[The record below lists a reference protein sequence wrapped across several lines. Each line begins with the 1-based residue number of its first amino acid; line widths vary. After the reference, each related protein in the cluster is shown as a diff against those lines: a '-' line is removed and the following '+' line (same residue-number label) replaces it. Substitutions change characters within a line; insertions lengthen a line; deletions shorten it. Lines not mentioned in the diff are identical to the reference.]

1 MTNESTNNPPE
12 RLRWLV
18 VRTKSRQETLAL
30 ENLERQA
37 FECYLPRLQLRK
49 RRRNKWVDV
58 VEPLFPGYI
67 FVHVDPDQTSIT
79 PIRSTLGVNGIVRF
93 GNALVPIPD
102 DVIQYLK
109 LNEQPDT
116 GLHRSDKP
124 LFEKGDGVQIVD
136 GPFTGLQ
143 GVYQMDKGE
152 DRVMILIEIL
162 GRQSSVALK
171 LDAVARLS

>member
-1 MTNESTNNPPE
+1 MATTKIIQTEN
-12 RLRWLV
+12 LRWLV
-18 VRTKSRQETLAL
+18 VRTKARQETLAL
-30 ENLERQA
+30 ENLERQD
-37 FECYLPRLQLRK
+37 FESYLPMLQLRK
-49 RRRNKWVDV
+49 RRRNKWTEV

-102 DVIQYLK
+102 DVILFLK
-109 LNEQPDT
+109 QSEQPDT
-116 GLHRSDKP
+116 GHHHSDKP
-124 LFEKGDGVQIVD
+124 LFQKGDSVQIVD

-143 GVYQMDKGE
+143 GIYQMDKGE

-162 GRQSSVALK
+162 GRQSSVAIK
-171 LDAVARLS
+171 LDGVARRS

>member
-1 MTNESTNNPPE
+1 METIKITHNDN
-12 RLRWLV
+12 LRWLA
-18 VRTKSRQETLAL
+18 VRTKSRQETLAR
-30 ENLERQA
+30 ENLERQN
-37 FECYLPRLQLRK
+37 FETYLPRLQLRK
-49 RRRNKWVDV
+49 RRRNKWTEV

-102 DVIQYLK
+102 DVINFLK
-109 LNEQPDT
+109 QSEQPDT
-116 GLHRSDKP
+116 GHHQSDKA
-124 LFEKGDGVQIVD
+124 LFKKGDGVQIVE

-143 GVYQMDKGE
+143 GIYQMDKGE

-162 GRQSSVALK
+162 GRQSSVAIK
-171 LDAVARLS
+171 LDGVARRS